1 MNDSFNVSIPYL
13 QIVSI
18 LTTTIFKM
26 KQHVFKSL
34 VKTHSLPKFY
44 FISLIQRGT

>member
-18 LTTTIFKM
+18 LKQPFSKWKGINSCLQLTISAH
-26 KQHVFKSL
+26 QN
-34 VKTHSLPKFY
+34 
-44 FISLIQRGT
+44 